1 MFEFDNDAKEKNF
14 SSKLALVELL
24 CLWFCT
30 RSHFYSLKTTVCL
43 RSNFAKWKYMR
54 PGELYKLER
63 IMILETVRA
72 HLIQIKII
80 ILLKANITYVNQHYD
95 ELKRCEGRSNQKS
108 LVCLLWK
115 GQWAREVVAVHLWRK
130 SATSLTNTQLL
141 HAPILMILLGFSFS
155 FSCICVW
162 VCNIPP
168 LFETG
173 QIVKAKA
180 IAFHFDGNIWLM
192 SS

>member
-30 RSHFYSLKTTVCL
+30 RSHFYSLKTM
-43 RSNFAKWKYMR
+43 S
-54 PGELYKLER
+54 
-63 IMILETVRA
+63 
-72 HLIQIKII
+72 QIKLCKMEIYATWRI
-80 ILLKANITYVNQHYD
+80 VQTRTNNDFGNCTGTFDTNKNNNFTEGKHHICQPTLRWVEEMRRPLKPKKFGLLA
-95 ELKRCEGRSNQKS
+95 LKRTMGQRSGCCA
-108 LVCLLWK
+108 LVEKKCNEFDK
-115 GQWAREVVAVHLWRK
+115 YPTAACTDPYDFARL
-130 SATSLTNTQLL
+130 
-141 HAPILMILLGFSFS
+141 FFF

-180 IAFHFDGNIWLM
+180 IAFHFDDNIWLM